1 MCVCRLLHLCAHI
14 CEPFL
19 HFHNIEKIYIYMSLI
34 LQNYLLRCKCISN
47 LPVPI
52 SCITFINYFTTASHS
67 LQFFFFNWMYFSENP
82 YIYFSWN
89 FFFLFQKKKKTHPHT
104 YICLFIFIFACG
116 YLQCF
121 SSMSTFNLSAFAGY
135 HPACTVEGDLLPD
148 GKCGIIIIGVRMI
161 RNFISVWFSNAQ
173 YILRLHKIV
182 TKISHPRLIYSFVR
196 NIFVSKLSII
206 PDIQSRIW

>member
-89 FFFLFQKKKKTHPHT
+89 FFFLFQKKKKHILTRT
-104 YICLFIFIFACG
+104 FVCLYLFLRVVICNVFHQWVRSIF
-116 YLQCF
+116 L
-121 SSMSTFNLSAFAGY
+121 
-135 HPACTVEGDLLPD
+135 LLPD
-148 GKCGIIIIGVRMI
+148 IIQHVQLRETYCLME
-161 RNFISVWFSNAQ
+161 NAG
-173 YILRLHKIV
+173 
-182 TKISHPRLIYSFVR
+182 
-196 NIFVSKLSII
+196 
-206 PDIQSRIW
+206 

>member
-67 LQFFFFNWMYFSENP
+67 LQFFFS
-82 YIYFSWN
+82 IGCI
-89 FFFLFQKKKKTHPHT
+89 FLKIRISISLEISSFCFKRKKKHILTRT
-104 YICLFIFIFACG
+104 FVCLYLFLRVVICNVFH
-116 YLQCF
+116 Q
-121 SSMSTFNLSAFAGY
+121 
-135 HPACTVEGDLLPD
+135 
-148 GKCGIIIIGVRMI
+148 
-161 RNFISVWFSNAQ
+161 
-173 YILRLHKIV
+173 
-182 TKISHPRLIYSFVR
+182 
-196 NIFVSKLSII
+196 
-206 PDIQSRIW
+206 

>member
-67 LQFFFFNWMYFSENP
+67 LQFFFFQLDVFFWKSVYLFLLKFLLFVSKERKNTSSHVHLFV
-82 YIYFSWN
+82 YIYFCVWLFAM
-89 FFFLFQKKKKTHPHT
+89 FFINEYVQSF
-104 YICLFIFIFACG
+104 
-116 YLQCF
+116 CF
-121 SSMSTFNLSAFAGY
+121 CRISSSMYSWGRLTAWWKMRDNNHWCQDDSQFPFGLVFQ
-135 HPACTVEGDLLPD
+135 CTV
-148 GKCGIIIIGVRMI
+148 
-161 RNFISVWFSNAQ
+161 
-173 YILRLHKIV
+173 YIAS
-182 TKISHPRLIYSFVR
+182 T
-196 NIFVSKLSII
+196 
-206 PDIQSRIW
+206 